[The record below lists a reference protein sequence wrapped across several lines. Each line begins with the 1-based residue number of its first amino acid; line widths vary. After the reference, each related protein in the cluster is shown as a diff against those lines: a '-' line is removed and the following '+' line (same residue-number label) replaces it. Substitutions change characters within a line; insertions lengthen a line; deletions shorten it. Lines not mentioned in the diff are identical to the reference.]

1 MKGQETWKQQM
12 AKVREAEAKEAAR
25 RKKEHARYMKN
36 HS

>member
-1 MKGQETWKQQM
+1 VKGELTWKQKM